1 MLMHMASARTLSA
14 LGDDILAGAN
24 RSLKLLK
31 DIEETISSLCYDQR
45 YYDALT
51 SITKDVAEN
60 IRKAARVKPLDED
73 GSIEEKLLRGQNV
86 AHKLYT
92 QLIEKRRSAISD
104 PQLTDEDGVAEEFTR
119 TIEVVAKMH
128 NAINELRCAL
138 GEYDADLSPRKD
150 GVLLKNTE
158 EIEKFLST
166 I

>member
-1 MLMHMASARTLSA
+1 MLMHTASARTLSV
-14 LGDDILAGAN
+14 LGDDILTGAT

-45 YYDALT
+45 YYGVLT
-51 SITKDVAEN
+51 SIANDAAEN
-60 IRKAARVKPLDED
+60 IRKAPRVKLLDQD
-73 GSIEEKLLRGQNV
+73 GSIEEKLLRGQNA
-86 AHKLYT
+86 AHDLYT
-92 QLIEKRRSAISD
+92 QLIEKRKSAIFD

-138 GEYDADLSPRKD
+138 GEYDADLSPRRD
-150 GVLLKNTE
+150 GPLLKNSE
-158 EIEKFLST
+158 EIETFLSA